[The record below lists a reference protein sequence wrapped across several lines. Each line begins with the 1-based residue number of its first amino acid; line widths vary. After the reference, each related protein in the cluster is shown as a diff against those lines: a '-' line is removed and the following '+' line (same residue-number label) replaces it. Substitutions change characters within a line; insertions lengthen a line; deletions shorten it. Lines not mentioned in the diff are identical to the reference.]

1 MADSGLSASDVLA
14 LTRDD
19 GSFSGNFMWIFG
31 LLIIAGIFNGGF
43 GWGNNNCGVTQDY
56 IANQFTQR
64 DIAGVNQNMFAGFMN
79 QSNNEKD
86 NLIEIL
92 ESRAN
97 CNMNACNTQKEIL
110 RSNYDTLLGFKDMQ
124 AQNDRC
130 CCEIKEA
137 IHADGEATRALIQNN
152 VIQELRDKIAD
163 KDREALATGLSYS
176 QTITTRNSE
185 DRILGNLG
193 NFYPKMGVN
202 PCAVYNNYQYPY
214 QYGTTIA

>member
-1 MADSGLSASDVLA
+1 MNDSGLSAADVMA
-14 LTRDD
+14 LTK
-19 GSFSGNFMWIFG
+19 GSNCSFGDNWIWIIG
-31 LLIIAGIFNGGF
+31 LLIIAGIFGGGGF
-43 GWGNNNCGVTQDY
+43 GFGNNAGVTEGY

-64 DIAGVNQNMFAGFMN
+64 DIAGVNQNMFDGFMN
-79 QSNNEKD
+79 QSNNTKD

-97 CNMNACNTQKEIL
+97 CNANACTTQKEVL
-110 RSNYDTLLGFKDMQ
+110 ENRYSTLLGFKDMQ
-124 AQNDRC
+124 ASNDRC

-152 VIQELRDKIAD
+152 VIQDLRDRIAD

-193 NFYPKMGVN
+193 IYYPKIGVN
-202 PCAVYNNYQYPY
+202 PYLAYNYN
-214 QYGTTIA
+214 YGTTLA